1 MILNEMLASHKGKEV
16 LMEEMK
22 VLYTKPNAGCLH
34 IVPRESGP
42 DVVQNGPQV
51 SHEILML

>member
-34 IVPRESGP
+34 IAPRESGP
-42 DVVQNGPQV
+42 DVVQNGAP
-51 SHEILML
+51 S